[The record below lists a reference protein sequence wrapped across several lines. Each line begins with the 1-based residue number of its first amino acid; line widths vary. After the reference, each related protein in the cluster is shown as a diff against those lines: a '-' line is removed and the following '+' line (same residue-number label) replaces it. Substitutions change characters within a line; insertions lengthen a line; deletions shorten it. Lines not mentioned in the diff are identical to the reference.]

1 MYNREFFHNIY
12 NGVKFMLMLFIL
24 LPMFF
29 IVISEKVLIL
39 KSVLLKSDSYP
50 PKNFLSLASM
60 MALQE
65 LWKVPFISY

>member
-12 NGVKFMLMLFIL
+12 SGVNFMLMLFIL
-24 LPMFF
+24 LAMFF

-65 LWKVPFISY
+65 L